1 MSKSI
6 EVIIVPEDGFTP
18 DRQNE
23 GREDGVEIPFERIN
37 SDTLHNLIAE
47 FVTRESEESGGSH
60 HTVDQK
66 ISQVIEQLKDNRAR
80 VVFDLISETCNIV
93 SSDRRK

>member
-6 EVIIVPEDGFTP
+6 EVIMVPEDDFAP

-37 SDTLHNLIAE
+37 PDTLHNLISE
-47 FVTRESEESGGSH
+47 FVTRESEESGESH
-60 HTVDQK
+60 HTVDRK
-66 ISQVIEQLKDNRAR
+66 IRQVIEQLKDKRAR
-80 VVFDLISETCNIV
+80 VVFDLNSETCNIV
-93 SSDRRK
+93 SADRIK